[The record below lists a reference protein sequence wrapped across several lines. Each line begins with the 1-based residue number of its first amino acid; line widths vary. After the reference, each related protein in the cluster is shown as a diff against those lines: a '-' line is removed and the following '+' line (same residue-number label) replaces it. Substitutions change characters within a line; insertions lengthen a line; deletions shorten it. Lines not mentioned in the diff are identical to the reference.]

1 MKKDFFTELFEIIKE
16 AEKQQQ
22 ETEKHLKKCRR
33 NFYRKCNKRI
43 DKKAIHAGLND
54 ILTEVGI

>member
-43 DKKAIHAGLND
+43 DKKAIHAGIND
-54 ILTEVGI
+54 ILMKAGI

>member
-43 DKKAIHAGLND
+43 DKKALHAGIND
-54 ILTEVGI
+54 ILTKAGI

>member
-54 ILTEVGI
+54 IFTKAGI

>member
-43 DKKAIHAGLND
+43 DKKALHAGIND
-54 ILTEVGI
+54 ILMKAGI

>member
-1 MKKDFFTELFEIIKE
+1 MKKDFMQELFEIIKE
-16 AEKQQQ
+16 AEKQ
-22 ETEKHLKKCRR
+22 EKKTEKHLKKCRK

-54 ILTEVGI
+54 ILTEAGI

>member
-54 ILTEVGI
+54 ILTEAGI